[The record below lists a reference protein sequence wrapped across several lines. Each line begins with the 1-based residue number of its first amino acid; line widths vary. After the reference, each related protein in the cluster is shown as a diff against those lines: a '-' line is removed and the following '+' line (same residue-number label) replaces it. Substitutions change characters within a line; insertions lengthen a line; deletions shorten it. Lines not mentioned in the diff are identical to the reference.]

1 LYYNY
6 KNGLKSRKALYSKD
20 TIFYSKKT
28 LNLKGNILDLSEP
41 AVMGIL
47 NITPDSFYD
56 GGAYEGREKVI
67 ERVRQMLKEGA
78 KIIDVGG
85 YSSRPDADDISVEE
99 ELKRVVPAIRQINKE
114 FSSAYISID
123 TFRSEVAK
131 AAVDE
136 GACMVNDIS
145 GGEGDEKMFP
155 LIAELNVPYVVMH
168 MRGTPQTMK
177 NLTDYKNITLDII
190 EYFQKKIFAL
200 KHLGVK
206 DMIIDPGFGFAKSG
220 DQNYELLKNL
230 NYFKSLNLPVLAGL
244 SRKSMIWKKLG
255 TDAQGALNG
264 TTVLNTIALTKGA
277 DILRVH
283 DVKAAAEAIKLFKA
297 TDY

>member
-1 LYYNY
+1 
-6 KNGLKSRKALYSKD
+6 LYSKD
-20 TIFYSKKT
+20 TVFYSKKT
-28 LNLKGNILDLSEP
+28 LNLKGNLLDLSEP

-56 GGAYEGREKVI
+56 GGAYSGEDEIVKRAGEI
-67 ERVRQMLKEGA
+67 LQEGA

-85 YSSRPDADDISVEE
+85 YSSRPGAEDVSVEE
-99 ELKRVVPAIRQINKE
+99 ELKRVVPAIRRIMKE
-114 FSSAYISID
+114 FPSANISID

-131 AAVDE
+131 AAVEE

-145 GGEGDEKMFP
+145 AGELDEKMHA
-155 LIAELNVPYVVMH
+155 LIVYMKVPYVVMH
-168 MRGTPQTMK
+168 MRGTPRDMK
-177 NLTDYKNITLDII
+177 KLTDYKNVTLDLI

-200 KHLGVK
+200 KQLGLK
-206 DMIIDPGFGFAKSG
+206 DLIIDPGFGFAKSI

-255 TDAQGALNG
+255 TDANEALNG
-264 TTVLNTIALTKGA
+264 TTVLNTIALSKGA

-283 DVKAAAEAIKLFKA
+283 DVKAAVEAIKLYKA
-297 TDY
+297 TDH

>member
-6 KNGLKSRKALYSKD
+6 KNGLKSHKTLYSKD
-20 TIFYSKKT
+20 TVFYSKKT

-56 GGAYEGREKVI
+56 GGAYEGEKKVI
-67 ERVRQMLKEGA
+67 ERAGQMLEEGA

-85 YSSRPDADDISVEE
+85 YSSRPDADDISVGE
-99 ELKRVVPAIRQINKE
+99 ELKRIVPAIRQIKKE

-145 GGEGDEKMFP
+145 GGELDEKMFP
-155 LIAELNVPYVVMH
+155 LIAELNVPYVIMH

-177 NLTDYKNITLDII
+177 NLTDYKNATLDII

-200 KHLGVK
+200 KQLGVK
-206 DMIIDPGFGFAKSG
+206 DMVIDPGFGFAKSA

-283 DVKAAAEAIKLFKA
+283 DVKAAIEAIKLFKA